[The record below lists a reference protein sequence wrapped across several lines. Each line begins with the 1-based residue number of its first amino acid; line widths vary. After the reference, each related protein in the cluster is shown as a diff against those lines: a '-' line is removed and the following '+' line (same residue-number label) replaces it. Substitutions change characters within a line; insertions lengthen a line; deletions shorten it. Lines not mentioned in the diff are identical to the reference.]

1 MLVWFTFLD
10 FPVSQ
15 FVWAGCQ
22 VWLVAQDGTVIGQDK
37 VAQDGTILGGTAISE
52 SSAQILI
59 NA

>member
-1 MLVWFTFLD
+1 MSWL
-10 FPVSQ
+10 PS
-15 FVWAGCQ
+15 
-22 VWLVAQDGTVIGQDK
+22 LVAQDGTVIGQDK